1 MDKYQKKK
9 DGIFMPSFFH
19 YAISNFFR
27 NNRNRY
33 TQNNMS
39 FR

>member
-9 DGIFMPSFFH
+9 DGIFMPSFSL
-19 YAISNFFR
+19 YAISNFFS
-27 NNRNRY
+27 NNRNRKPR
-33 TQNNMS
+33 NNMS